1 MTQPLPS
8 PGARVAVLQ
17 SNYIPWKGYFDIIH
31 DVDLFIF
38 YDDVQYT
45 KNDWRNRNRVKSR
58 TGAEWI
64 TIPAGDDGKR
74 LICEVELRDSSWQA
88 KHWRT
93 LCQNYSRTPHFARYA
108 AYFEDFYLGRRWS
121 NLSQLNQALVRHIAS
136 EFLGIT
142 TQFAES
148 QALPLEGR
156 KQDRLLDLLVACH
169 AKVYISGPAAR
180 AYVDADR
187 FEAAGIE
194 LVWKDYGGYPEYPQ
208 RHPPFEHGV
217 TVLDLLFNV
226 GPDAPHYIW
235 GWRDG
240 AAPASRAG

>member
-1 MTQPLPS
+1 M
-8 PGARVAVLQ
+8 
-17 SNYIPWKGYFDIIH
+17 
-31 DVDLFIF
+31 
-38 YDDVQYT
+38 
-45 KNDWRNRNRVKSR
+45 
-58 TGAEWI
+58 
-64 TIPAGDDGKR
+64 
-74 LICEVELRDSSWQA
+74 
-88 KHWRT
+88 
-93 LCQNYSRTPHFARYA
+93 
-108 AYFEDFYLGRRWS
+108 
-121 NLSQLNQALVRHIAS
+121 NQALVRHIAS

-240 AAPASRAG
+240 AASASRAG